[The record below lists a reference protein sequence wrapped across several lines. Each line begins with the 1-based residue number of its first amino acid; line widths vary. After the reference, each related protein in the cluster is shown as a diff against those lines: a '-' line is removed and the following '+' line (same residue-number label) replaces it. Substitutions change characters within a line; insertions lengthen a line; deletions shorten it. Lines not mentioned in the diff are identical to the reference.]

1 MTTEDVGADAAPFA
15 GWLTSREYAA
25 DYVRKDGRRGCAVK
39 WILFLIGRGRLDPPP
54 IQVGDRYLIK
64 ADAVDI
70 GAAAVRGP
78 RKPRARK
85 VTTES

>member
-1 MTTEDVGADAAPFA
+1 MTEDVDAGAGPFA
-15 GWLTSREYAA
+15 GWLTSREYA
-25 DYVRKDGRRGCAVK
+25 DRYIRKDGRRGCAVK

-85 VTTES
+85 VVAQS